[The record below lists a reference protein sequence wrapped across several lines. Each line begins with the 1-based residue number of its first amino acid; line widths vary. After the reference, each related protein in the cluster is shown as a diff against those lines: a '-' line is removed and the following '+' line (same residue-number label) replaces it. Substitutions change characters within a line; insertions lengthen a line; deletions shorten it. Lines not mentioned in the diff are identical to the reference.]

1 MPDSPPVRLS
11 SAKEPT
17 RSDEKVYVS
26 AVPDEPPP
34 ERTESLSSVMSAAEL
49 WYWNIPL
56 SSGGDE
62 LVKLRWRGAPCDAS
76 KTWTAVTVAA
86 NAVVIPV
93 AGVLTRAVV
102 ARTAVPANGP
112 TR

>member
-1 MPDSPPVRLS
+1 LF

-17 RSDEKVYVS
+17 CSDEKVYIS

-34 ERTESLSSVMSAAEL
+34 SERTESLSSVMSAAEL
-49 WYWNIPL
+49 WSWNIPL

-76 KTWTAVTVAA
+76 RTWTAVTVAA
-86 NAVVIPV
+86 DAVVIPV
-93 AGVLTRAVV
+93 AGVLIRAVV